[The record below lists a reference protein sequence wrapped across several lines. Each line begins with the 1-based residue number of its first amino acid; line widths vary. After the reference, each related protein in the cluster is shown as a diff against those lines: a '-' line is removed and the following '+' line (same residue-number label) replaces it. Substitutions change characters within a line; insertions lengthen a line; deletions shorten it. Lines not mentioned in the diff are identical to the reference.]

1 MTLLALIRHGPT
13 AWNAERRT
21 QGRTDI
27 PLSPEGRT
35 AVETWRAPAALTDLP
50 IFASP
55 LGRAQETAHLL
66 FGPAEIEPRLIEMSW
81 GDWEGRTI
89 NELRATLGEA
99 MTGNEARG
107 FDFRPDGGES
117 PRDVLVRVQPW
128 IDEIARKADGAVAV
142 THLGVIRVVM
152 AAAHNWDM
160 LSKPPVK
167 IRPATAHLFDI
178 APGSI
183 RVRQMNIT
191 LQAGE

>member
-1 MTLLALIRHGPT
+1 
-13 AWNAERRT
+13 
-21 QGRTDI
+21 
-27 PLSPEGRT
+27 
-35 AVETWRAPAALTDLP
+35 
-50 IFASP
+50 
-55 LGRAQETAHLL
+55 L
-66 FGPAEIEPRLIEMSW
+66 FGTAKTEPRLIEMSW

-99 MTGNEARG
+99 MTENEARG

-117 PRDVLVRVQPW
+117 PRDVLVRVQSW
-128 IDEIARKADGAVAV
+128 IDEIAKRANGVVAI

-152 AAAHNWDM
+152 AAAYDWDM
-160 LSKPPVK
+160 LGKPPVK

-183 RVRQMNIT
+183 RVCQMNIP

>member
-13 AWNAERRT
+13 AWNAEKRT

-27 PLSPEGRT
+27 PLSPEGRA
-35 AVETWRAPAALTDLP
+35 AVETWQAPEALTELP
-50 IFASP
+50 VFASP
-55 LGRAQETAHLL
+55 LGRTQETAHIL
-66 FGPAEIEPRLIEMSW
+66 FGRATTEPRLIEMAW

-89 NELRATLGEA
+89 TELRTTLGEA
-99 MTGNEARG
+99 MTENEARG

-117 PRDVLVRVQPW
+117 PRDVLVRVQSW
-128 IDEIARKADGAVAV
+128 IDEVAKAADDVVAV

-160 LSKPPVK
+160 LGKPPVK

-178 APGSI
+178 GPGTI
-183 RVRQMNIT
+183 RVRQMNIP
-191 LQAGE
+191 LQANE

>member
-1 MTLLALIRHGPT
+1 VTLLALIRHGPT
-13 AWNAERRT
+13 AWNAEKRT
-21 QGRTDI
+21 QGRTNI

-35 AVETWRAPAALTDLP
+35 AVETWRAPAVLTDLP

-55 LGRAQETAHLL
+55 LGRTQETARLL
-66 FGPAEIEPRLIEMSW
+66 FGPAKTEPRLIEMSW

-89 NELRATLGEA
+89 NELRDTLGEA
-99 MTGNEARG
+99 MTENEARG

-117 PRDVLVRVQPW
+117 PRDVLVRVQSW
-128 IDEIARKADGAVAV
+128 IDEIAKRANGVVAV

-152 AAAHNWDM
+152 AAAYDWDM
-160 LSKPPVK
+160 LGKPPVK

-183 RVRQMNIT
+183 RVRQMNIP

>member
-1 MTLLALIRHGPT
+1 VTLLALIRHGPT
-13 AWNAERRT
+13 AWNAEKRT

-27 PLSPEGRT
+27 PLSTEGRA

-55 LGRAQETAHLL
+55 LGRAQETARLL
-66 FGPAEIEPRLIEMSW
+66 FGTAKTEPRLIEMSW

-99 MTGNEARG
+99 MTENEARG

-117 PRDVLVRVQPW
+117 PRDVLVRVQSW
-128 IDEIARKADGAVAV
+128 IDEIAKRADGVVAV

-152 AAAHNWDM
+152 AAAHDWDM
-160 LSKPPVK
+160 LGKPPVK
-167 IRPATAHLFDI
+167 ILPATAHLFDI
-178 APGSI
+178 ATGSV
-183 RVRQMNIT
+183 RVRQINSP